1 MCARCGTTR
10 PTPQTKRGSPRVP
23 SRWKVL
29 AGDFH
34 CPECL
39 ASSYVLRTISLPV
52 AGPVDASWDEF
63 RPALREAWIDTTRC
77 ANWMLTELYKGDVRR
92 APHDTKLGPMPRT
105 YLYPEGRARFPNLP
119 AQTVAQ
125 LENQTRRLYAAQRY
139 ELLWL
144 GARSLAT
151 MRYPTP
157 LPIPRKGWSLE
168 RSPGGA
174 WHLALFLGQRRWQ
187 LRLRGGAQLGRQT
200 AVLSQIVE
208 GVVEAGSLVVRQV
221 SANAGD
227 HRSQALP
234 ATRLMVTI
242 PVWIRRVA
250 KVPGK
255 GTLQARPTPDLFL
268 LARADN
274 GCEWRLHGGHFRRV
288 LARSERMHRA
298 IMDDLKEDVRAAASH
313 RNALFDRLG
322 AIAERRSGRV

>member
-1 MCARCGTTR
+1 
-10 PTPQTKRGSPRVP
+10 
-23 SRWKVL
+23 L
-29 AGDFH
+29 
-34 CPECL
+34 
-39 ASSYVLRTISLPV
+39 
-52 AGPVDASWDEF
+52 
-63 RPALREAWIDTTRC
+63 
-77 ANWMLTELYKGDVRR
+77 
-92 APHDTKLGPMPRT
+92 
-105 YLYPEGRARFPNLP
+105 PNLP

-125 LENQTRRLYAAQRY
+125 LENQIRRVYAAQRF

-187 LRLRGGAQLGRQT
+187 LRLRGGPQLRRQT
-200 AVLSQIVE
+200 EVLSQIAE

-250 KVPGK
+250 TVVGK
-255 GTLQARPTPDLFL
+255 GSLYARPTPDLFL
-268 LARADN
+268 LALADN
-274 GCEWRLHGGHFRRV
+274 GCEWRLHGGHIRRV
-288 LARSERMHRA
+288 LARSERLHRA
-298 IMDDLKEDVRAAASH
+298 IMDDLKEEVRASANH
-313 RNALFDRLG
+313 RNALFNRLG
-322 AIAERRSGRV
+322 AIADRRSGRVSAWLHEASSQLADFAARCRVETVVYDDRDRTGWPSLPWSRFKTLIRQKLDARGISLVEASEEPPPLVFGSRESAGLPPGPSASQTRYA